1 MWTRRTFLRLSGAL
15 GASAW
20 SVGRN
25 GLREVEAAGAAVA
38 GRTPDDVAQDELYWR
53 EIQEAFTLDRTISNL
68 NNGNSC
74 PSPRV
79 VHVARIPIVFDDQD
93 VSKHVLG
100 AGGSHDASSIKA
112 RTGSSITEC

>member
-1 MWTRRTFLRLSGAL
+1 MWPRPTFHRISGAL

-20 SVGRN
+20 TVGRN

-38 GRTPDDVAQDELYWR
+38 GRAPADGAQDELYWR

-74 PSPRV
+74 PSPSV
-79 VHVARIPIVFDDQD
+79 VHEAFKRYADISNQATVYYR
-93 VSKHVLG
+93 G
-100 AGGSHDASSIKA
+100 
-112 RTGSSITEC
+112 R